1 MPASDRP
8 EPETA
13 PAPPATESR
22 GEGRP
27 DPAAEM
33 ESLADAVERLLEAF
47 AELRARADRAEG
59 TQRSLFEALEGAD
72 LEGADLEGV
81 GSAEIASRLKEMADE
96 NLSLRKVIEESR
108 ERAQRI
114 RSRLILME
122 DEA

>member
-13 PAPPATESR
+13 PAPPAAER
-22 GEGRP
+22 RREGRP
-27 DPAAEM
+27 DP
-33 ESLADAVERLLEAF
+33 ESELHSLGAAVERLLEAYV
-47 AELRARADRAEG
+47 ELRARAERAES
-59 TQRSLFEALEGAD
+59 TERSLADALEGAD
-72 LEGADLEGV
+72 LEGMAAE
-81 GSAEIASRLKEMADE
+81 EIAVRLQEIADE
-96 NLSLRKVIEESR
+96 NRSLRQVIEESR

>member
-8 EPETA
+8 EPEKA
-13 PAPPATESR
+13 PAPPAADR
-22 GEGRP
+22 RAEGRP

-33 ESLADAVERLLEAF
+33 ESLADAVERLLEAY
-47 AELRARADRAEG
+47 AGLRARADRAEAAE
-59 TQRSLFEALEGAD
+59 RSLAD
-72 LEGADLEGV
+72 ALEGADLEGV
-81 GSAEIASRLKEMADE
+81 GSGEIASRLKEIADE
-96 NLSLRKVIEESR
+96 NLSLRQVIEESR